1 MPVNPI
7 DYGRYGHHE
16 MVHVFEEEYRHQ
28 LWLMIEAS
36 VAQAQADLDII
47 PEGAAKD
54 IANTAKPEIVTLSR
68 TMEIE
73 ASTRHDVAA
82 LFEAIAEK
90 CIGEGARWVHFGLTS
105 NDVKDTALALQLK
118 KAYKLLTSQIHLLCK
133 ALAERAVN
141 SVDIVAV
148 GRSHGQHAVP
158 ITYGLRFA
166 VWLDE
171 ILRHRERLL
180 ESENRAIV
188 GKIAGATG
196 SHAALGKVGLELQQ
210 KVMENL
216 GLHTPIATTQIV
228 QRDRLAESILTLANL
243 AASIEKFATNIRN
256 LQRTEIG
263 EVFEPFAGGKQVGS
277 SAMPHKRNP
286 VSCEKICGIARY
298 VRSLVAPTLEDV
310 ISWEERDIT
319 HSSTERFVVPQAF
332 ILVDYLVREMT
343 RVIQGLEIDTTA
355 VELNITISNEAILSE
370 YILTQLTKSGLQRPK
385 AHNILRDLSVK
396 AREQD
401 TTLLELVK
409 TDKNTKEA
417 LEGTEIDIDKYL
429 YSIRETSNHI
439 VETSV
444 KKFKDIANTTE

>member
-1 MPVNPI
+1 
-7 DYGRYGHHE
+7 
-16 MVHVFEEEYRHQ
+16 
-28 LWLMIEAS
+28 
-36 VAQAQADLDII
+36 
-47 PEGAAKD
+47 
-54 IANTAKPEIVTLSR
+54 
-68 TMEIE
+68 
-73 ASTRHDVAA
+73 
-82 LFEAIAEK
+82 
-90 CIGEGARWVHFGLTS
+90 VHFGLTS

-118 KAYKLLTSQIHLLCK
+118 SAYKILLPQVDLLLE
-133 ALAERAVN
+133 ALAVRAN
-141 SVDIVAV
+141 ESADIVAV

-158 ITYGLRFA
+158 ITYGLRFV

-171 ILRHRERLL
+171 ILRHRERLV
-180 ESENRAIV
+180 EARKRAIV

-216 GLHTPIATTQIV
+216 GLHAPIATTQIV

-243 AASIEKFATNIRN
+243 AASIEKFATNVRN

-263 EVFEPFAGGKQVGS
+263 EVFEPFAKGKQVGS

-298 VRSLVAPTLEDV
+298 TRSLVAPALENV

-343 RVIQGLEIDTTA
+343 RVIHGLEIDTTA
-355 VELNITISNEAILSE
+355 VELNLTISNEAILSE
-370 YILTQLTKSGLQRPK
+370 YILTQLTKSGLERPK
-385 AHNILRDLSVK
+385 AHNILRNLSVK

-401 TTLLELVK
+401 TTLLKLVK
-409 TDKNTKEA
+409 TDVKTKEV
-417 LEGTEIDIDKYL
+417 LKGTEIDIDKYFD
-429 YSIRETSNHI
+429 SIRKTSKHI
-439 VETSV
+439 VEISV
-444 KKFKDIANTTE
+444 KKFRETVNTTE